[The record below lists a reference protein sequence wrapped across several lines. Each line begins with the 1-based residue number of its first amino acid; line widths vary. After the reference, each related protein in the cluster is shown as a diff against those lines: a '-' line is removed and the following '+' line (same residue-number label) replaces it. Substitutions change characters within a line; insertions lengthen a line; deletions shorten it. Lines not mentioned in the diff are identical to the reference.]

1 MVQRCWKST
10 SPMPTCFRRESPKRR
25 PFFMWKFSWMCWDDR
40 CFFFL
45 AHGPPGTGNVS
56 PATAEPAPSVGEVST
71 IMALHDHCV
80 AEHAAGRKQ
89 ALLRKGQGAV
99 FPVGGGGCL
108 QSAKCG
114 PWGNGSPDPFLQ
126 PSPCVQLWPR
136 IIRCFFGGSLCF
148 GLSP

>member
-45 AHGPPGTGNVS
+45 ARGPPGTGNVS

-99 FPVGGGGCL
+99 FSGGGGVGVCRVPNADL
-108 QSAKCG
+108 GETEVPTPFSNPHRVSNYG
-114 PWGNGSPDPFLQ
+114 PGSSGVFLE
-126 PSPCVQLWPR
+126 V
-136 IIRCFFGGSLCF
+136 LCA
-148 GLSP
+148 LD